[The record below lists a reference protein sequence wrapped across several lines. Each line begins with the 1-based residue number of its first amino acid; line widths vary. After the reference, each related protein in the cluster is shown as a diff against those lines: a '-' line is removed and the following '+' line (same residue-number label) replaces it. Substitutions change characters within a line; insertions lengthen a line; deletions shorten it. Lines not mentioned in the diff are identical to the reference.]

1 MTKYFYSALLSI
13 FIGCTFLKQ
22 SKGVNK
28 PCKEELGEHL
38 KSVWFYYPEKNV
50 YGEGKGMLN
59 VGGTEWRECLLRMDR
74 NDLVQL
80 FGEPTVQ
87 TESKMYYFYGIDQ
100 YELYQQGRLSG
111 VFMLIKLD
119 VNGMYS
125 AMNFPVISN

>member
-1 MTKYFYSALLSI
+1 
-13 FIGCTFLKQ
+13 
-22 SKGVNK
+22 
-28 PCKEELGEHL
+28 
-38 KSVWFYYPEKNV
+38 
-50 YGEGKGMLN
+50 MLN